1 MTDRRSICIDAENSS
16 GPVTVMPPLRRK
28 IAVAAIYLGTFMAT
42 LAISIVTVALPAI
55 QKGLGAELSDLQWVV
70 GSYALCLSAFMLSAG
85 PLGDRYGRKRA
96 WLIGIGLFT
105 LGSAICAAATSL
117 AVLITGSALQGL
129 AGALVIPGAL
139 SILTQAYPDPAE
151 RAHVI
156 GGWSSFSA
164 VSLILG
170 PMLGG
175 LLVDNVGWPS
185 IFLVNLPLGA
195 LAFGLGLIGIAESA
209 DPDQAAFDPPG
220 QFLSIL
226 FLGALT
232 YALIGA
238 GQAGWAA
245 PTTLGA
251 LAIAALALPAFIV
264 IEGKASRPVLPID
277 LFRNLP
283 FASLNFASFALG
295 VSGYSSLFFFSLFLQ
310 QAQGWP
316 ATQAG
321 WRMAPVFAAM
331 AVTAVLFGRLSI
343 RYGLRRLML
352 LGYILLGGAML
363 MMARFEPDTSYVT
376 IAPLF
381 MLLGIGMGLAVPA
394 TSAAIM
400 ASAPRAR
407 SGAASATMNAL
418 RQGGMT
424 IGVALLGTMMA
435 GRAVATM
442 AQALAETGQT
452 SSLALA
458 GFAVRRHEMPVGL
471 AMAADDFRH
480 LLAHAL
486 ADGFC
491 LAIVLAG
498 LVGLAA
504 ALALVLALHVR
515 ARRPESHPALDDL

>member
-1 MTDRRSICIDAENSS
+1 MSS
-16 GPVTVMPPLRRK
+16 LRRK
-28 IAVAAIYLGTFMAT
+28 AAVVGVYLGTFMAT

-55 QKGLGAELSDLQWVV
+55 QKGLGAELSDLQWVI

-96 WLIGIGLFT
+96 WLIGIVLFT
-105 LGSAICAAATSL
+105 LGAAICAMASSL
-117 AVLITGSALQGL
+117 VVLIAGSALQGV
-129 AGALVIPGAL
+129 AGALIIPGAL
-139 SILTQAYPDPAE
+139 SILTQAFPDPSE

-195 LAFGLGLIGIAESA
+195 LAFGLGLIGISESA
-209 DPDQAAFDPPG
+209 DPDHAAFDPPG
-220 QFLSIL
+220 QLLSIV
-226 FLGALT
+226 FLGTLT

-238 GQAGWAA
+238 GQAGWTA
-245 PTTLGA
+245 PVTLGA
-251 LAIAALALPAFIV
+251 LAVAALALLAFIMV
-264 IEGKASRPVLPID
+264 ETKASRPVLPVD
-277 LFRNLP
+277 LFRSIP

-295 VSGYSSLFFFSLFLQ
+295 LSGYSSLFFFSLFLQ

-331 AVTAVLFGRLSI
+331 ALTAVLFGRLSA
-343 RYGLRRLML
+343 RYGLQRLML
-352 LGYILLGGAML
+352 LGYALLGGAML
-363 MMARFEPDTSYVT
+363 MMARFEPDTPYFTV
-376 IAPLF
+376 APLF
-381 MLLGIGMGLAVPA
+381 ALLGVGMGLAVPA

-400 ASAPRAR
+400 AAAPRAR

-424 IGVALLGTMMA
+424 IGIALLGTMMA

-442 AQALAETGQT
+442 TQALAGAGVASPQVLA
-452 SSLALA
+452 SL
-458 GFAVRRHEMPVGL
+458 AVRRHELPAGL
-471 AMAADDFRH
+471 AMAEDDFRH
-480 LLAHAL
+480 VLARAFG
-486 ADGFC
+486 DGFC
-491 LAIVLAG
+491 LAVVVAG

-504 ALALVLALHVR
+504 ALVLVLGSRTGAQRSEPL
-515 ARRPESHPALDDL
+515 SALDDR